1 MSLTEGHALF
11 ECGTTTH
18 VAGGRFAAAS
28 KAQACAPTRHAPRA
42 VGDTATTT
50 IDSRGGGGDD
60 GGDDDDD
67 DGADSPFAVIAR
79 RRARARS
86 TVGAT
91 SARIASSVAGSAGAL
106 ANDAGSCSRSAE
118 SMPRS
123 RFACSSHRDKRAW
136 WPVVLVAVYTPRG
149 AHASSHAAAVAG
161 TAAEL
166 DAGTSTPSTTKTAP
180 PDGAPAIARARS
192 RLAVR
197 ARLIIIIRQRALFA
211 FSHPMKIPS

>member
-1 MSLTEGHALF
+1 LTEGHALF
-11 ECGTTTH
+11 ERGTTTH
-18 VAGGRFAAAS
+18 VAGGRVAAAS

-42 VGDTATTT
+42 VGETATTT
-50 IDSRGGGGDD
+50 IDSRG
-60 GGDDDDD
+60 
-67 DGADSPFAVIAR
+67 DSPFAVIAR

-211 FSHPMKIPS
+211 KFASKIP

>member
-1 MSLTEGHALF
+1 LTEGHALF

-18 VAGGRFAAAS
+18 VAGGSFAAAS
-28 KAQACAPTRHAPRA
+28 KAQACAPMRQAPRA

-50 IDSRGGGGDD
+50 IDSHGGGG
-60 GGDDDDD
+60 GDDD

-211 FSHPMKIPS
+211 KFASKIP